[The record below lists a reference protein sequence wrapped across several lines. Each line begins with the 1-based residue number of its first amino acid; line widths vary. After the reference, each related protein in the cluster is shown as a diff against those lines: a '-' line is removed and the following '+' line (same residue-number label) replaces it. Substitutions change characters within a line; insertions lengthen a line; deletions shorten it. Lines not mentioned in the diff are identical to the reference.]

1 MHVNVEPD
9 SPNNVE
15 EIKALVVGQCNK
27 RVGKQPSHSETSAE
41 KKRKGQPIEYI
52 TDVVMEFTNMSR
64 KKHSDK
70 DSDSQ
75 KEIVESV
82 SVGDKFSMDKVVA
95 IFNSIENVNNYTMFK
110 VLNELHKPDSKVA
123 FIMLRLDK
131 RRGWMDLVNSLM

>member
-1 MHVNVEPD
+1 MTNA
-9 SPNNVE
+9 
-15 EIKALVVGQCNK
+15 I
-27 RVGKQPSHSETSAE
+27 
-41 KKRKGQPIEYI
+41 
-52 TDVVMEFTNMSR
+52 MEFTDMSR
-64 KKHSDK
+64 KRRSDK

-95 IFNSIENVNNYTMFK
+95 ILNSIENVDNYTMFK